1 MFTTKWRNVSDI
13 TEIFLTSRN
22 PAELKF
28 IWLQWRNVTG
38 AAFKQNY
45 TDFISLMQ
53 TVAQMNS
60 KEIAKFG
67 SLVQETNFSPLTCN
81 HL

>member
-1 MFTTKWRNVSDI
+1 M
-13 TEIFLTSRN
+13 
-22 PAELKF
+22 
-28 IWLQWRNVTG
+28 TG